1 MTVLVVRRRFSNTIH
16 VVISTILDRD
26 LVEAVTVVSSVL
38 PANLP
43 DTKYKLLYWL
53 NTLEEFIS
61 SVGICCSVHCNQ
73 VEEHLGFHVQDLKTT
88 YIVPNEHDMG
98 HRSA

>member
-53 NTLEEFIS
+53 NTLEEHAR
-61 SVGICCSVHCNQ
+61 GTCCNQ

-88 YIVPNEHDMG
+88 FIVPNEHDMG